1 MSSNETYHNSWT
13 SFLDQVHMLTLGN
26 EVSSF
31 QFIGYVGSLFVEKI
45 IPDIKNWEILKVLK
59 NIVTL
64 LIKS

>member
-31 QFIGYVGSLFVEKI
+31 QFIGYVGSLFVEEI
-45 IPDIKNWEILKVLK
+45 IPDIENWEILKVLK

>member
-31 QFIGYVGSLFVEKI
+31 QLIGYVGSLFVEKI

-59 NIVTL
+59 TIVTL